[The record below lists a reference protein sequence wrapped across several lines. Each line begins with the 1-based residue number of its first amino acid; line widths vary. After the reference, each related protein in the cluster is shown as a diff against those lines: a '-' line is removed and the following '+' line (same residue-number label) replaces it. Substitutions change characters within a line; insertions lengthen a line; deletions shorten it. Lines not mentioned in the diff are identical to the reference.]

1 MSRKRGQSWITR
13 VSAVG
18 FLTGLLV
25 LASGC
30 GGGVGD
36 VSGKITYKGKEVVYG
51 TVSFVGA
58 DGIPR
63 TAKINPDGTYTVK
76 DVAVGE
82 AKITVVSELP
92 PQGGNANQGKGGR
105 GGRAVELPPD
115 APKDLPRRDEPDR
128 GETPE
133 VVDPEIVKK
142 WFPIPADLGDVTK
155 TKLRFQVRKGPNTHD
170 IQLD

>member
-1 MSRKRGQSWITR
+1 M
-13 VSAVG
+13 VG
-18 FLTGLLV
+18 VLTNLV
-25 LASGC
+25 LLASGC

-36 VSGKITYKGKEVVYG
+36 VSGKITYKGKEVVFG

-63 TAKINPDGTYTVK
+63 AARINPDGTYTVK

-92 PQGGNANQGKGGR
+92 PQGGNSTQPRGGGR
-105 GGRAVELPPD
+105 GREELPPD
-115 APKDLPRRDEPDR
+115 APKDLPSREQLGR

-133 VVDPEIVKK
+133 VVDPAIVKK

-155 TKLRFQVRKGPNTHD
+155 TKLRFNVRKGPNTYD
-170 IQLD
+170 IVLD